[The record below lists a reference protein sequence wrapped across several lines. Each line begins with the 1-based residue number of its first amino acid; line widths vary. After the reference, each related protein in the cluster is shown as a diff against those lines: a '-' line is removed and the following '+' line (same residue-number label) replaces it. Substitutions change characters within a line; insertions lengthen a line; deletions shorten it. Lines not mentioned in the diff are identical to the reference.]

1 MTMIHLIKEQFN
13 IDEIWKIKKI
23 GRKVWKKKFKLNI
36 SYE

>member
-23 GRKVWKKKFKLNI
+23 GRKVWKKKV
-36 SYE
+36 